1 MDRTTLA
8 AARPAPASRS
18 FDPFSTGTGL
28 TVMGAGLLSLAV
40 IEAVGLFVRPGAST
54 LASTPEAAF
63 GLPSP
68 AFVALDP
75 LDPQNAVGTGPG
87 APRQGTDRSRA
98 PAPGG
103 SLVGIAATPIP
114 NGTAV
119 YRLWSSGAVEAMI
132 TTEENTWSDWAPAAP
147 GLSTAMRRPRGAD
160 DNPDTNP

>member
-1 MDRTTLA
+1 MDRTAPVSLH
-8 AARPAPASRS
+8 PAPAGRR

-28 TVMGAGLLSLAV
+28 TVMGTGLLSLAV
-40 IEAVGLFVRPGAST
+40 IEAAGLFVRPEASI
-54 LASTPEAAF
+54 LASAPEAAF